1 MQVEMQPDLKIKTRK
16 EEEKSNSQNANKLY
30 KVAQTKVGQGVLNKV
45 EMLSTKNNYMKKCYS
60 FNTKIGGIEENC
72 GSEEWEGNKIY

>member
-30 KVAQTKVGQGVLNKV
+30 KVAQPKVGQGVLNKV
-45 EMLSTKNNYMKKCYS
+45 EMLSTKSN
-60 FNTKIGGIEENC
+60 
-72 GSEEWEGNKIY
+72 